1 MEQTWRW
8 WGPGDLI
15 TLSDVCQIGATGIV
29 TALHDFPAGAVW
41 TAEAIAERKQ
51 LIEADPGLG
60 LRWAVVESVPVHES
74 IKLAESGAKPYYQ
87 AYRDT
92 LYNLGAAGIDTVCY
106 DFMPVLNWARTQLRH
121 PLPGGATALRFDAH
135 EFAAFDVHMLKRDGA
150 EADWNIDVLDRAK
163 VWFAAADDNAKR
175 TLLST
180 IMAGLPG
187 AFDRY
192 DIDGLRSMLA
202 RYREVDHSRLRGNL
216 ERFLS
221 EIVPTAERAGVR
233 LCIHPDDPPR
243 PLLGLP
249 RITSTSEDI
258 AFILDVVPS
267 ASNGLTL
274 CTGSLGA
281 NAANDLPAI
290 AERFAERIHFVHLRN
305 VQTEADG
312 SFMEAGHLAGG
323 TDMVSV
329 VQVLL
334 AEQQR
339 RLNSGEPHWRLPF
352 RPDHGHEMLDDI
364 GKATHPGYPA
374 IGRMRGLAEIRG
386 VMTAL
391 SQQNGYPL

>member
-1 MEQTWRW
+1 
-8 WGPGDLI
+8 
-15 TLSDVCQIGATGIV
+15 
-29 TALHDFPAGAVW
+29 
-41 TAEAIAERKQ
+41 
-51 LIEADPGLG
+51 
-60 LRWAVVESVPVHES
+60 
-74 IKLAESGAKPYYQ
+74 
-87 AYRDT
+87 
-92 LYNLGAAGIDTVCY
+92 
-106 DFMPVLNWARTQLRH
+106 
-121 PLPGGATALRFDAH
+121 
-135 EFAAFDVHMLKRDGA
+135 
-150 EADWNIDVLDRAK
+150 
-163 VWFAAADDNAKR
+163 
-175 TLLST
+175 
-180 IMAGLPG
+180 
-187 AFDRY
+187 
-192 DIDGLRSMLA
+192 MLA
-202 RYREVDHSRLRGNL
+202 RYRAVDHSRLRGNL

-221 EIVPTAERAGVR
+221 EVVPTAERAGVR

-258 AFILDVVPS
+258 AFILDAVPS

-281 NAANDLPAI
+281 NPANDLPAI

-323 TDMVSV
+323 TDV
-329 VQVLL
+329 VAVVRVLL

-339 RLNSGEPHWRLPF
+339 RLNSGDPHWRLPF